1 MMSNRLTELL
11 EEKDVLLADGG
22 MGTSMFAVGLANGA
36 PGELWN
42 MEEPEK
48 IKKIHQDFVDAGS
61 DIILTNTFGGNLFRC
76 KLHSDEANA
85 DPININGA
93 RLAREVADAAG
104 RPVIVGGSMGPS
116 GEMLIPL
123 GERPVEDVFE
133 AFKGQAAALKEGGA
147 DVAWIE
153 TMFMDDELDAAARAC
168 DEVGLE
174 YVSTMTFDTGG
185 RTMMGLKPEDAIK
198 LVDSRDWHPAAF
210 GANCGI
216 GPAQLIDTIL
226 GLSMNNEANR
236 ILIAKG
242 NCGLPGFDDEMKIV
256 YDGTPEIM
264 AAYAIMARDAGA
276 RIIGG
281 CCGTAPQ
288 HLAAMRKALDETPR
302 SNETPTHDMIEEIL
316 GPVKVTF
323 EVPKSPGLPG

>member
-1 MMSNRLTELL
+1 M
-11 EEKDVLLADGG
+11 
-22 MGTSMFAVGLANGA
+22 
-36 PGELWN
+36 
-42 MEEPEK
+42 
-48 IKKIHQDFVDAGS
+48 
-61 DIILTNTFGGNLFRC
+61 
-76 KLHSDEANA
+76 
-85 DPININGA
+85 PINLNGA

-116 GEMLIPL
+116 GEMLVPL
-123 GERPVEDVFE
+123 GERAIEDVFE
-133 AFKGQAAALKEGGA
+133 AFKDQAAALKEGGA

-168 DEVGLE
+168 DAVDLP

-185 RTMMGLKPEDAIK
+185 RTMMGLKPKDAIE
-198 LVDSRDWHPAAF
+198 LVSSRNWHPVAF

-226 GLSMNNEANR
+226 GLESNNREHHV
-236 ILIAKG
+236 LVAKG
-242 NCGLPGFDDEMKIV
+242 NCGLPGFDDNMRIV

-281 CCGTAPQ
+281 CCGTAPE
-288 HLAAMRKALDETPR
+288 HLKAMRVALDSTPR
-302 SNETPTHDMIEEIL
+302 RAQAPTHADIEEKL
-316 GPVKVTF
+316 GPVKVTTD
-323 EVPKSPGLPG
+323 VPKSPGLPA